1 MRNSEAPAFV
11 NRPVQTIPH
20 DLRYASRLLLKSPGF
35 SAVAIAVLALGI
47 GANTAVFSIVNA
59 MLFKPIPSDGPGIVG
74 IYSRDTAKPDD
85 YDAFSWPGYEVV
97 RGARELFT
105 DVAAQTMTMVGVS
118 EGERTRR
125 SFVSVV
131 STTYFQTLGVHL
143 AAGRPFSA
151 EEERP
156 GAEIPVLVAGYQVA
170 RKAGVAPADLVGQT
184 VRVNA
189 RDFTVIG
196 VAPEGFAGTMALIAP
211 ELWLPTG
218 VYSSVAG
225 AMFTSERTTDLT
237 NPKSKPLMLV
247 GRLRDGVTAEG
258 AAAQLAVL
266 SRQFVEHDPVDSK
279 DHELMVQ
286 KLPRL
291 AVSTSPQTDT
301 QTATLGVLLM
311 GMAGLVLLIAC
322 LNLANMLLARG
333 TARRKEIALRLAL
346 GSGRGRVIRQLL
358 TESLLIALLGG
369 AAGLVLAVWGTT
381 LLTSTFAAV
390 LPLVVTFDAAPD
402 VRVLAATMGFCVL
415 STLVAGLAP
424 ACRVTRPDVLPDLKE
439 QPAEHGGGRR
449 FSLRNLLVVGQ
460 VALSLA
466 LLTAA
471 GLFMRGAVKAS
482 AADPGF
488 PLEGGIV
495 GGLDP
500 ALGGYD
506 EARGI
511 AAYRNILQRVRST
524 PGVQSASLAS
534 LIPFGEFNE
543 VPLVQ
548 KAGTPPAPEGQ
559 TEAGVGATLAIV
571 GADYFDTLRLPVQR
585 GRGFTPGEEQSATGA
600 LIAVIDEPLSRRL
613 FGDDDPIGQRVQLQ
627 RSRDRHFEVVGVVR
641 GVRQDLFD
649 KTPVPHIYLAIGQ
662 NYRGSMHLHVRA
674 AAGGTEAALA
684 SLLGTVRQ
692 QVRLA
697 DPGVPLDNLRTL
709 QQHRDGSIALWAV
722 NTGARLFS
730 VFGGVALLLALIGVY
745 GVKSYVV
752 SRRTREIGIRM
763 ALGAT
768 SSNVLW
774 LVLRESLALTVSGLG
789 LGLLIAWGVAKAVS
803 GMLYEVSAIDP
814 VVFGVAPLVLGAA
827 ATAASYLPAR
837 RATRIVPVRALRAE

>member
-1 MRNSEAPAFV
+1 
-11 NRPVQTIPH
+11 VQTIAQ
-20 DLRYASRLLLKSPGF
+20 DLRYATRLLLKSPGF
-35 SAVAIAVLALGI
+35 SAVAILVLALGI

-59 MLFKPIPSDGPGIVG
+59 MLFRPIPSDGPGIVG
-74 IYSRDTAKPDD
+74 IYSRNTAKPDD
-85 YDAFSWPGYEVV
+85 YDAFSWPGYDVV
-97 RGARELFT
+97 RGARALFS

-131 STTYFQTLGVHL
+131 SASYFSTLGVQL

-156 GAEIPVLVAGYQVA
+156 GTEIPVLIAGYQVA
-170 RKAGVAPADLVGQT
+170 RKAGLAPADLVGT
-184 VRVNA
+184 TIRVNA
-189 RDFTVIG
+189 RDFTVVG

-211 ELWLPTG
+211 EFWLPTG
-218 VYSSVAG
+218 VYASVAG
-225 AMFTSERTTDLT
+225 EAFTSERTTDLAD
-237 NPKSKPLMLV
+237 PRSKPLMLV
-247 GRLRDGVTAEG
+247 GRLRGGVTAEG
-258 AAAQLAVL
+258 AAAQLGVL
-266 SRQFVEHDPVDSK
+266 SRQFVEQDPVESK

-301 QTATLGVLLM
+301 QTATLGALLM
-311 GMAGLVLLIAC
+311 SMAGLVLLIAC

-346 GSGRGRVIRQLL
+346 GSGRARVIRQLL
-358 TESLLIALLGG
+358 TESLLVAMLGG
-369 AAGLVLAVWGTT
+369 AAGLILAVWGTT

-390 LPLVVTFDAAPD
+390 LPLVVTFDASPD
-402 VRVLAATMGFCVL
+402 IRVLAATMGFCVL

-424 ACRVTRPDVLPDLKE
+424 AWRVTRPDVLPDLKE
-439 QPAEHGGGRR
+439 QPAEQGGGRR
-449 FSLRNLLVVGQ
+449 LSLRNLLVVGQ

-471 GLFMRGAVKAS
+471 GLFMRGAIKAS

-495 GGLDP
+495 GALDP

-506 EARGI
+506 ETRGRS
-511 AAYRNILQRVRST
+511 AYRNILQRVRST
-524 PGVQSASLAS
+524 PGVEAASLAS

-559 TEAGVGATLAIV
+559 PEAGVGATLTIV
-571 GADYFDTLRLPVQR
+571 GADYFDALRLPVLR
-585 GRGFTPGEEQSATGA
+585 GRSFTPAEEQFASGA
-600 LIAVIDEPLSRRL
+600 PVAVIDEPLARRL

-627 RSRDRHFEVVGVVR
+627 RSRQRHIEVVGVVR
-641 GVRQDLFD
+641 GIRQDLFD
-649 KTPVPHIYLAIGQ
+649 RTPVPHIYLPFGQ
-662 NYRGSMHLHVRA
+662 HYRGSMHLHVRA
-674 AAGGTEAALA
+674 AAAGADQAVG
-684 SLLGTVRQ
+684 LLGAVRL

-709 QQHRDGSIALWAV
+709 EQHRDGSIALWAV

-730 VFGGVALLLALIGVY
+730 VFGGVALLLAIIGVY

-774 LVLRESLALTVSGLG
+774 LVLRESFALTVSGLA
-789 LGLLIAWGVAKAVS
+789 LGMVIAWGVGKAVS
-803 GMLYEVSAIDP
+803 GMLYEVSALDP
-814 VVFGVAPLVLGAA
+814 LVFGIAPLVLGAA
-827 ATAASYLPAR
+827 ATAASYVPAR
-837 RATRIVPVRALRAE
+837 RATKIVPVRALRAE

>member
-1 MRNSEAPAFV
+1 
-11 NRPVQTIPH
+11 VQTIPR
-20 DLRYASRLLLKSPGF
+20 DLRYAARLLLKSPGF
-35 SAVAIAVLALGI
+35 SAVAILVLALGI

-59 MLFKPIPSDGPGIVG
+59 MLFQPIPSGGSGIVG

-85 YDAFSWPGYEVV
+85 YDAFSWPGYAVV
-97 RGARELFT
+97 RGGREVFA
-105 DVAAQTMTMVGVS
+105 DVAAQTMTMVGLS

-125 SFVSVV
+125 SFAGIVSA
-131 STTYFQTLGVHL
+131 SYFSTLGVQL
-143 AAGRPFSA
+143 AAGRPFNA

-156 GAEIPVLVAGYQVA
+156 GAEIPVLIAGYQVA
-170 RKAGVAPADLVGQT
+170 RKAGLAPADLVGKT
-184 VRVNA
+184 TRVNA

-196 VAPEGFAGTMALIAP
+196 VAPEGFAGTMALVAP
-211 ELWLPTG
+211 EFWLPTG
-218 VYSSVAG
+218 VFASVSG
-225 AMFTSERTTDLT
+225 EMFTSERTTDLAD
-237 NPKSKPLMLV
+237 PKSKALMLL
-247 GRLRDGVTAEG
+247 GRLRDGVTVES
-258 AAAQLAVL
+258 AAAKLAVL
-266 SRQFVEHDPVDSK
+266 SRQFVEHDPVESK

-301 QTATLGVLLM
+301 QTAALGALLM

-358 TESLLIALLGG
+358 LESLLIALVGG
-369 AAGLVLAVWGTT
+369 AAGLILAVWGTT
-381 LLTSTFAAV
+381 LLTATFAAV
-390 LPLVVTFDAAPD
+390 LPLVVTFDASPD

-415 STLVAGLAP
+415 STLAAGLAP
-424 ACRVTRPDVLPDLKE
+424 AWRITRPDVLPDLKE
-439 QPAEHGGGRR
+439 QPADHGTGRR
-449 FSLRNLLVVGQ
+449 LSLRNLLVVGQ

-466 LLTAA
+466 LLTTA
-471 GLFMRGAVKAS
+471 GLFLRGAVKAS

-488 PLEGGIV
+488 PLEGGVV

-506 EARGI
+506 ETRGI
-511 AAYRNILQRVRST
+511 AAYRNILQRVRRT
-524 PGVQSASLAS
+524 PGVESASLAS

-543 VPLVQ
+543 APLVQ

-559 TEAGVGATLAIV
+559 PEAGVEATLTII
-571 GADYFDTLRLPVQR
+571 GADYFDTLRLPVLR
-585 GRGFTPGEEQSATGA
+585 GRGFTSAEEQSAAGP
-600 LIAVIDEPLSRRL
+600 LVAVIDEPLTRRL
-613 FGDDDPIGQRVQLQ
+613 FGDEDPIGRRVQLE
-627 RSRDRHFEVVGVVR
+627 RSRNRHFEVVGVVR

-649 KTPVPHIYLAIGQ
+649 QVPVPHIYLASGQ

-674 AAGGTEAALA
+674 AAAGPDGAEA
-684 SLLGTVRQ
+684 SLLGALRQ

-730 VFGGVALLLALIGVY
+730 VFGGVALLLAIIGVY

-763 ALGAT
+763 ALGA
-768 SSNVLW
+768 SPSNVLW
-774 LVLRESLALTVSGLG
+774 LVLRESLALTASGLG
-789 LGLLIAWGVAKAVS
+789 LGLLLAWGVAKAVS
-803 GMLYEVSAIDP
+803 GILYEVSALDP
-814 VVFGVAPLVLGAA
+814 VVFGIAPLVLGAA
-827 ATAASYLPAR
+827 ATAAAFLPAR